1 MRRKN
6 IIISFYL
13 NIGSVDLVA
22 FPKNGQIHM
31 VGLRLS
37 VKDYKA
43 NKKLRHFKPPIHN
56 MFSEKSRIRETKNL
70 STDAD
75 SRTDNIFERL
85 HDVSQKRKKRKKG
98 AVDASTRPR
107 DGSTRGRWTLC
118 THPPFLGLH
127 AWAMDALHPPLVFRV
142 LRV

>member
-1 MRRKN
+1 MGPAAPWNQFLLTLGTCMNILKHTTSIREMTFKPFFFFKWLLTKDVNIMRRKN

-43 NKKLRHFKPPIHN
+43 NKKLRHFKPPINN

-75 SRTDNIFERL
+75 SRTGKIFERL
-85 HDVSQKRKKRKKG
+85 HDVSKKNK
-98 AVDASTRPR
+98 
-107 DGSTRGRWTLC
+107 
-118 THPPFLGLH
+118 
-127 AWAMDALHPPLVFRV
+127 
-142 LRV
+142 